1 MVITN
6 NAAQIK
12 TAFHKNS
19 RKAVEAAA
27 IEWRNGIVECL
38 TGTRSGREYRKPGT
52 RAMYRASRPGEAP
65 ASVTGRLRSS
75 YRVRVISDTEAEV
88 GSPLD
93 YAEKLEKG
101 TSRMLPR
108 PHIEPGFQKKRRE
121 IEAALQT
128 TWDT

>member
-1 MVITN
+1 MTITN
-6 NAAQIK
+6 NTTKVKAA
-12 TAFHKNS
+12 FGKNS

-27 IEWRNGIVECL
+27 IEWRNGIVQCL
-38 TGTRSGREYRKPGT
+38 TGERSGKTYRRPGT
-52 RAMYRASRPGEAP
+52 KAPYRASRPGEAP

-75 YRVRVISDTEAEV
+75 YRVRVLSNTEAEV

-108 PHIEPGFQKKRRE
+108 PHIEPGFQKKRGE
-121 IEAALQT
+121 IENALQQN
-128 TWDT
+128 WEV